1 MIHCLYPKLCALAE
15 QTNIT
20 TIIFCNGDGS
30 KLGLTLNSL

>member
-20 TIIFCNGDGS
+20 AIIFCNGDGS
-30 KLGLTLNSL
+30 KLGLKLNSL